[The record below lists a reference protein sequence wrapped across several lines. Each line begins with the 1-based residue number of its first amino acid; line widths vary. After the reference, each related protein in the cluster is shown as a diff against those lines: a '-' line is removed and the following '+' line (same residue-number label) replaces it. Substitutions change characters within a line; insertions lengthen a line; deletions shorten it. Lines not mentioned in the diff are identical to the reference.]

1 MIRSLYYS
9 PGKPIRT
16 DIPAHEFPRLSRDR
30 RGLLWVDFISEPA
43 ESAEPILRSFNFH
56 PLAIDDALQETHTP
70 KIDDWG
76 DYLYIVLNVMNY
88 KHVEGVFESE
98 IDELDIFLGRNFV
111 ITHHDQILT
120 AIEDAWSACQRDVR
134 HVQDGP
140 DHLLYRI
147 VDSLV
152 MGYMP
157 LVEEI
162 DEQIDLI
169 EDQVFDGRQRSTL
182 EQIFALKRIL
192 LSMRRILLPQRE
204 VLNKLARDDYRV
216 IDPKDRVFFRDIYDH
231 LVRLHDLNENLR
243 DLVSGALDTYLS
255 VVNNRM
261 NEVMKILAVITTLFM
276 PITFVT
282 GVLRHE
288 FLRTCCP
295 SHRLDES
302 AGFPTHTGHH
312 AGGPGHHVPVDAPPH
327 LALRFLSKLMIIGH
341 RKILDTEQA
350 FGYYS

>member
-1 MIRSLYYS
+1 MIRSLFYS
-9 PGKPIRT
+9 PGKPLRT
-16 DIPAHEFPRLSRDR
+16 DIPPKEFPRLIRDR
-30 RGLLWVDFISEPA
+30 RGLLWVDFIDEPA
-43 ESAEPILRSFNFH
+43 ESAGPILRSFNFH
-56 PLAIDDALQETHTP
+56 PLAIDDALEETHTP

-76 DYLYIVLNVMNY
+76 DYLYLVLNVMQY
-88 KHVEGVFESE
+88 KEVNGIFESE
-98 IDELDIFLGRNFV
+98 IDELDIFLGRNYV
-111 ITHHDQILT
+111 ITHHDKQLA
-120 AIEDAWSACQRDVR
+120 AIEDAWTACQRDQR
-134 HVQDGP
+134 HVQEGP

-152 MGYMP
+152 MAYMP

-162 DEQIDLI
+162 DRQIDEI
-169 EDQVFDGRQRSTL
+169 EDQVFDRPRREIL
-182 EQIFALKRIL
+182 EQIFALKRLL

-261 NEVMKILAVITTLFM
+261 NDVMKTLTIITTLFM

-282 GVLRHE
+282 GFFGMNFFEPVAQLVGWTSRLV
-288 FLRTCCP
+288 FVVTLVILLGLPITMFIWMRRRTW
-295 SHRLDES
+295 L
-302 AGFPTHTGHH
+302 
-312 AGGPGHHVPVDAPPH
+312 
-327 LALRFLSKLMIIGH
+327 
-341 RKILDTEQA
+341 
-350 FGYYS
+350 